1 MEISCH
7 SEYIKYFCI
16 VVSKEQQTKGYKNGW
31 QLLIATI
38 HIPKAKIAVSFLIS
52 K

>member
-1 MEISCH
+1 MLAPLNILD
-7 SEYIKYFCI
+7 YICI

-31 QLLIATI
+31 QLPIATI

>member
-1 MEISCH
+1 MLAPLNIL
-7 SEYIKYFCI
+7 KYLRT

-31 QLLIATI
+31 QLSIATI
-38 HIPKAKIAVSFLIS
+38 HIPKTKIAVSFLIS